1 MWIADNWKD
10 YEVID
15 CSKGEKLER
24 WGSYILVRP
33 DPQVIWDTPK
43 NARGW
48 KHMNGHYHRSKK
60 GGGEWE
66 FFCEPISNAD
76 VRAQTCIND
85 SARQVKFQMNMHTH
99 DSFNWDYK
107 DLQKTAFHEVCEVLL
122 YDLER
127 IACLEGISA
136 EQKEA
141 MLIRTRHKVI
151 HHLEKLFYLM
161 DETDTIDSMRKNII
175 TPTEV

>member
-1 MWIADNWKD
+1 MLKD
-10 YEVID
+10 YNRLHGQPQNYTAAEFDVFKNECAIWI
-15 CSKGEKLER
+15 KLMQ
-24 WGSYILVRP
+24 L
-33 DPQVIWDTPK
+33 
-43 NARGW
+43 
-48 KHMNGHYHRSKK
+48 
-60 GGGEWE
+60 GGEWE

-76 VRAQTCIND
+76 VRAQTCVND
-85 SARQVKFQMNMHTH
+85 SARLVKFQMSMHTH
-99 DSFNWDYK
+99 DNFNWDYK

-127 IACLEGISA
+127 IALLEGISA

-141 MLIRTRHKVI
+141 MLIRARHKVI

>member
-1 MWIADNWKD
+1 MLKD
-10 YEVID
+10 YNCLRGQPQNYTAAEFDVFKNECAIWI
-15 CSKGEKLER
+15 KLMQ
-24 WGSYILVRP
+24 L
-33 DPQVIWDTPK
+33 
-43 NARGW
+43 
-48 KHMNGHYHRSKK
+48 
-60 GGGEWE
+60 GGEWE

-76 VRAQTCIND
+76 VRAQTCIYD

-99 DSFNWDYK
+99 DNFNWDYK
-107 DLQKTAFHEVCEVLL
+107 DVQKTASHEVCEVLL

-127 IACLEGISA
+127 IASLEGISA

>member
-1 MWIADNWKD
+1 MFKNECAIWI
-10 YEVID
+10 
-15 CSKGEKLER
+15 KLMQ
-24 WGSYILVRP
+24 L
-33 DPQVIWDTPK
+33 
-43 NARGW
+43 
-48 KHMNGHYHRSKK
+48 
-60 GGGEWE
+60 GGEWE

-76 VRAQTCIND
+76 VRAQTCVYD

-99 DSFNWDYK
+99 DNFNLDYK
-107 DLQKTAFHEVCEVLL
+107 DVQKTAFHEVCEVLL

-127 IACLEGISA
+127 IARLEDISA